1 MPHTTTL
8 PVILTDAA
16 DTDDVL
22 HTVEFDVQDDTIY
35 ALDDADGHITVMAW
49 PVERVPAICAAMMR
63 AVGR

>member
-1 MPHTTTL
+1 MTPTP
-8 PVILTDAA
+8 PVILTTDP
-16 DTDDVL
+16 TDDVL
-22 HTVEFDVQDDTIY
+22 HTVEFQVQDDTIY